1 MPPMK
6 TKIRTH
12 LRRHKLFY
20 DGARPAAVL
29 ILLLIAAL
37 IAELYVQ

>member
-1 MPPMK
+1 MK
-6 TKIRTH
+6 TKILAH
-12 LRRHKLFY
+12 LRRHHLFY

-37 IAELYVQ
+37 IAELNLK

>member
-1 MPPMK
+1 MK
-6 TKIRTH
+6 TQIRAH
-12 LRRHKLFY
+12 LRRHHLFY

-37 IAELYVQ
+37 TAELYL